1 MGLGLGRLASAQSSW
16 TDLKP
21 RLLSA
26 LVLGAVVVAV
36 TFAGGLPFRVLCC
49 ATGVIVFEEW
59 ARMTRAKRAG
69 PIFKFARRALFFS
82 LFAFLFGE
90 NALSLLIICGA
101 GLFVAFV
108 DRNERKA
115 DWVLGGLAYAGFA
128 GLAPGM
134 LRADDAAGLA
144 VLGLVISVVW
154 ASDIFAYFA
163 GRSIGG
169 PKIMPSVSP
178 KKTISGSLGGLVAG
192 MFFGSLFYVYITDEF
207 TWWILPLTG
216 VLSVLGQAGD
226 LFESW
231 VKRRFGVKDSGR
243 IIPGHGG
250 LMDRID
256 ALIIALGAA
265 FLVGLALHGLEHPAR
280 AIFDI

>member
-1 MGLGLGRLASAQSSW
+1 MGLGIGRLVSTQSWS
-16 TDLKP
+16 DLRP
-21 RLLSA
+21 RLISA
-26 LVLGAVVVAV
+26 VILGAAVVALAFV
-36 TFAGGLPFRVLCC
+36 GGLPFRILCC

-59 ARMTRAKRAG
+59 SRMTRAKRAG

-82 LFAFLFGE
+82 LFAFLLGE
-90 NALSLLIICGA
+90 NALSLVIIAAA

-108 DRNERKA
+108 DRHERKA
-115 DWVLGGLAYAGFA
+115 DWTLGGLAYAGFA
-128 GLAPGM
+128 ALAPGM

-144 VLGLVISVVW
+144 VLGLVIAVVW
-154 ASDIFAYFA
+154 PTDIFAYFT
-163 GRSIGG
+163 GKTLGG
-169 PKIMPSVSP
+169 PKILPSVSP
-178 KKTISGSLGGLVAG
+178 KKTVSGSLGGLVAG
-192 MFFGSLFYVYITDEF
+192 MAFGSAFYVEVTGAF
-207 TWWILPLTG
+207 PWWILPLTA

-265 FLVGLALHGLEHPAR
+265 FIVGVLFEGLEHPAR
-280 AIFDI
+280 AIFAI

>member
-1 MGLGLGRLASAQSSW
+1 MGLGIGRLVSTQSWS
-16 TDLKP
+16 DLRP
-21 RLLSA
+21 RLISA
-26 LVLGAVVVAV
+26 VILGVAVVALA
-36 TFAGGLPFRVLCC
+36 FIGGLPFRILCC
-49 ATGVIVFEEW
+49 ASGVIVFEEW
-59 ARMTRAKRAG
+59 SRMTRAKRAG

-82 LFAFLFGE
+82 LFAFLLGE
-90 NALSLLIICGA
+90 NALSLIIIAAA

-108 DRNERKA
+108 DRRERKA
-115 DWVLGGLAYAGFA
+115 DWTLGGLAYAGFA
-128 GLAPGM
+128 ALAPGM

-144 VLGLVISVVW
+144 VLGLVICVVW
-154 ASDIFAYFA
+154 PTDIFAYFT
-163 GRSIGG
+163 GKTFGG
-169 PKIMPSVSP
+169 PKILPSVSP
-178 KKTISGSLGGLVAG
+178 KKTVSGSLGGLVAG
-192 MFFGSLFYVYITDEF
+192 MAFGSAFYFEVTGAF
-207 TWWILPLTG
+207 PWWILLLTA

-265 FLVGLALHGLEHPAR
+265 FIVGMLFEGIEHPAR
-280 AIFDI
+280 AIFAI

>member
-1 MGLGLGRLASAQSSW
+1 MGLGIGRLVNTQSW

-21 RLLSA
+21 RLVSA
-26 LVLGAVVVAV
+26 VILGIAVLALAML
-36 TFAGGLPFRVLCC
+36 GGLPFRLLCC

-90 NALSLLIICGA
+90 NALSLIIITGA

-108 DRNERKA
+108 DRRERKA
-115 DWVLGGLAYAGFA
+115 DWALGGLAYAGFA
-128 GLAPGM
+128 ALAPGM

-144 VLGLVISVVW
+144 VLGLVICVVW
-154 ASDIFAYFA
+154 PTDIFAYFT
-163 GRSIGG
+163 GKTFGG
-169 PKIMPSVSP
+169 PKILPSVSP
-178 KKTISGSLGGLVAG
+178 KKTVSGSLGGLVAG
-192 MFFGSLFYVYITDEF
+192 VACGSLFYTGVTGVF
-207 TWWILPLTG
+207 PWWILVLTA

-265 FLVGLALHGLEHPAR
+265 WIVGVLLQGIDHPAR
-280 AIFDI
+280 AIFAI

>member
-1 MGLGLGRLASAQSSW
+1 MGLGIGRLVSTQSW
-16 TDLKP
+16 TDLRP
-21 RLLSA
+21 RLISA
-26 LVLGAVVVAV
+26 VILGAAVVALA
-36 TFAGGLPFRVLCC
+36 FIGGLPFRILCC

-59 ARMTRAKRAG
+59 SRMTRAKRAG

-82 LFAFLFGE
+82 LFAFLLGE
-90 NALSLLIICGA
+90 NALSLFIIAGA

-108 DRNERKA
+108 DRRERKA
-115 DWVLGGLAYAGFA
+115 DWALGGLAYSGFA
-128 GLAPGM
+128 ALAPGM
-134 LRADDAAGLA
+134 LRADDVAGLA
-144 VLGLVISVVW
+144 VLGLVICVVW
-154 ASDIFAYFA
+154 PTDIFAYFT
-163 GRSIGG
+163 GKTFGG
-169 PKIMPSVSP
+169 PKILPSVSP
-178 KKTISGSLGGLVAG
+178 KKTISGSIGGLIAG
-192 MFFGSLFYVYITDEF
+192 MAFGSGFYLEVTGEF
-207 TWWILPLTG
+207 TWWILPLTA

-265 FLVGLALHGLEHPAR
+265 WVVGVLLEGIEHPAR
-280 AIFDI
+280 AIFAI